1 MKKIFALMLILTV
14 ASASAAFA
22 AATTVAAST
31 GAVAVGTTTVNTS
44 KNVYVAYK
52 SDTNNS
58 GYAVVTYHDK
68 GTKTY
73 GSSSGDSKV
82 YEKANTGNGCPD
94 APVGTASA
102 DFSSWTS
109 L

>member
-1 MKKIFALMLILTV
+1 MKKIFALMLVLTV

-31 GAVAVGTTTVNTS
+31 GAVAIGTATVNTS
-44 KNVYVAYK
+44 KNVYIAYK
-52 SDTNNS
+52 SSANND

-82 YEKANTGNGCPD
+82 YEKANTGNACPD
-94 APVGTASA
+94 APSGTASA
-102 DFSSWTS
+102 DFSTWSS